1 MLYSQMASDMNV
13 TTNLWEGL
21 LSFDCY
27 GKAVPSVAKEWSH
40 NEDSSVWTFNLRD
53 DVDWVDV
60 NGEVKAHLTSK
71 DFLVGLE
78 WVLNAAKNQAN
89 NTSMPN
95 ETLTGAADYYQKT
108 SDMGDAAADRMIT
121 PWSSPARIPAPT
133 SIPLLPTPA
142 STLSLR
148 I

>member
-1 MLYSQMASDMNV
+1 M
-13 TTNLWEGL
+13 
-21 LSFDCY
+21 
-27 GKAVPSVAKEWSH
+27 AKEWSH

-89 NTSMPN
+89 NTSMPS

-108 SDMGDAAADRMIT
+108 SDMGDAAADLTYQDMLDAGVGVEAPDDYT
-121 PWSSPARIPAPT
+121 LSSPARIPAPT

-142 STLSLR
+142 STPSLR